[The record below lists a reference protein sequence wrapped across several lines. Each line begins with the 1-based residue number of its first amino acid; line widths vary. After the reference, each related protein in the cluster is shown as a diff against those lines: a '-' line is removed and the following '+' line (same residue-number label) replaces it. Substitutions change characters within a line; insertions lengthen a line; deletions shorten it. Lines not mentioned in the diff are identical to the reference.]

1 VLTVLTVLTA
11 LLALLALLVTLV
23 PLVLLVLLDHQEP
36 RLHLLPSQSLA
47 QFVTKELAP
56 IIRRPMTN

>member
-1 VLTVLTVLTA
+1 VLTVLTVLTV

-36 RLHLLPSQSLA
+36 RLHLLPNRSLA
-47 QFVTKELAP
+47 QFVMKELVP
-56 IIRRPMTN
+56 HIRRPMTN